1 MCMVFFS
8 RKVNVNVEYEPRE
21 RQMENAVALSRSVHQ
36 VRQCLALLDLHKSNQ
51 REDTAFKHITAVL
64 QKCHTHNLDLFLC
77 ENRSIFAITEPFNE
91 LDEGIFAFLLNVVS
105 FQRV

>member
-8 RKVNVNVEYEPRE
+8 RKVNVEYEPRE

-51 REDTAFKHITAVL
+51 REETAFKHITAVL
-64 QKCHTHNLDLFLC
+64 QKCHTHNLWTF
-77 ENRSIFAITEPFNE
+77 SSVKTEAYSLSLNPLMNWMR
-91 LDEGIFAFLLNVVS
+91 GFLLS
-105 FQRV
+105 S